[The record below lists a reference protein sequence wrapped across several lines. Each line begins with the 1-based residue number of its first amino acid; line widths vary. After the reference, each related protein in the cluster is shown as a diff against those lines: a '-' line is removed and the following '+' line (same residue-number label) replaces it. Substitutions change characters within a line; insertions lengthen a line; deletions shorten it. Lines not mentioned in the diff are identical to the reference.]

1 MEQMQDP
8 FKLDRFVQAQE
19 PIYPRVVEELR
30 RGCKT
35 GHWMWFIF
43 PQLKG
48 LGRSA
53 TTEWYGIASLAEAK
67 AYLQHPTLGA
77 RLIECTSLVNGI
89 AARSATEI
97 FGGIDC
103 LKFRSSMT
111 LFAEAT
117 AQDQVFREAL
127 SKYFQGEPDRL
138 TLEMLQAHGAA

>member
-1 MEQMQDP
+1 MQDP
-8 FKLDRFVQAQE
+8 FNLDRFIEAQE

-35 GHWMWFIF
+35 SHWMWFIF

-48 LGRSA
+48 LGRSSIA
-53 TTEWYGIASLAEAK
+53 ERYGITSVAEAQ

-89 AARSATEI
+89 VGRSAAEI
-97 FGGIDC
+97 FGGIDRI
-103 LKFRSSMT
+103 KFRSSMT
-111 LFAEAT
+111 LFAEA
-117 AQDQVFREAL
+117 AAGDHAFQEAL